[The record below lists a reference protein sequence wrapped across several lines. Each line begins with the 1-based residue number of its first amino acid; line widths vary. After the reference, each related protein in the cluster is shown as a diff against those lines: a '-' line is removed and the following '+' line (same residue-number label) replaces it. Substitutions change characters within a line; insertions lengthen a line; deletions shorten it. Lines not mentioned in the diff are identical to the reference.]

1 MKQKKKKIGIYVF
14 IITTISFVIIFLCV
28 HLFLNKYIKDEAKR
42 SIRNC
47 VEYLNSPSD
56 DSYMEYLEGN
66 NLFRSSYLELSYA
79 ILFESFNEH
88 YSVDK
93 LVTEWCEDNPKKLN
107 TIYLVK
113 LRDRL
118 CYIQQVELEGNGDV
132 YAVYTDVSSAKR
144 MCAVVEVVL
153 VVVMVICDLVAT
165 IVGLRMGRA
174 VDEEQD
180 KQKKFFE
187 NASHELKTPLMSIQ
201 GFSEGLEKG
210 IITDQAGAYKVIQ
223 KEVGKMSH
231 MVDEILLL
239 SKYDRQS
246 VNYNLEEISV
256 QELIGDVLDT
266 FYMEIQNK
274 HLKLDVNIE
283 DKFISVDID
292 QMHRAVSNI
301 ISNGI
306 RYAMSA
312 IRIDFKD
319 DQLSIWNDGTTLSDE
334 DMKKVFE
341 RFYMGQ
347 GGSTGIGLSLAKEII
362 ELHKFSVKAENY
374 QDGVR
379 FVIDMRK

>member
-1 MKQKKKKIGIYVF
+1 
-14 IITTISFVIIFLCV
+14 
-28 HLFLNKYIKDEAKR
+28 
-42 SIRNC
+42 
-47 VEYLNSPSD
+47 
-56 DSYMEYLEGN
+56 
-66 NLFRSSYLELSYA
+66 
-79 ILFESFNEH
+79 
-88 YSVDK
+88 
-93 LVTEWCEDNPKKLN
+93 
-107 TIYLVK
+107 
-113 LRDRL
+113 
-118 CYIQQVELEGNGDV
+118 
-132 YAVYTDVSSAKR
+132 
-144 MCAVVEVVL
+144 
-153 VVVMVICDLVAT
+153 
-165 IVGLRMGRA
+165 
-174 VDEEQD
+174 
-180 KQKKFFE
+180 
-187 NASHELKTPLMSIQ
+187 
-201 GFSEGLEKG
+201 
-210 IITDQAGAYKVIQ
+210 
-223 KEVGKMSH
+223 
-231 MVDEILLL
+231 
-239 SKYDRQS
+239 

-306 RYAMSA
+306 RYAVSA
-312 IRIDFKD
+312 IRVDFKD

-374 QDGVR
+374 QGGVR